1 MDKPQYANAFTATF
15 NPQIGEVV
23 FNFNQDY
30 PSIGPLPESDEPG
43 IVHVKTEV
51 KREHVCGVVLPVGV
65 AKQLI
70 DVLKQN
76 LVALPTS
83 AESDG

>member
-23 FNFNQDY
+23 LIFNSVY
-30 PSIGPLPESDEPG
+30 RSIGPLPVCDEPG
-43 IVHVKTEV
+43 IVHVKTV
-51 KREHVCGVVLPVGV
+51 IIGEHVCGVVLPAGV
-65 AKQLI
+65 ARQLI

>member
-23 FNFNQDY
+23 LNFNQDY

-43 IVHVKTEV
+43 IVHVKN
-51 KREHVCGVVLPVGV
+51 R
-65 AKQLI
+65 
-70 DVLKQN
+70 N
-76 LVALPTS
+76 
-83 AESDG
+83 